1 MTDWVQQFK
10 PHCAL
15 CKTLFIF
22 KGIFNKEN
30 RYSKTTW
37 IHVYALHIAF
47 QTLQL
52 QSKQRSF
59 HLNPKTV
66 TEWNKRT
73 KLTLPLSV
81 QRCHLVDKEL
91 YFSTPTFF
99 SSGTEWKFIFIFSV
113 VIPFSNLRRWPKCTV
128 DASCQC
134 ITTVKN
140 WVFKYLFC
148 FAADLFCLHGCVV
161 LETRTWTNGLKK
173 NVSKE
178 EIWK

>member
-1 MTDWVQQFK
+1 MLSLHLKITFSILHWERIYFALKKNYTNCTPSTWRTKFCRLSKSLPDHMTDWVQQFK

-99 SSGTEWKFIFIFSV
+99 QQWDWMKIHFHI
-113 VIPFSNLRRWPKCTV
+113 
-128 DASCQC
+128 
-134 ITTVKN
+134 
-140 WVFKYLFC
+140 
-148 FAADLFCLHGCVV
+148 
-161 LETRTWTNGLKK
+161 
-173 NVSKE
+173 
-178 EIWK
+178 